1 MALRTPNADETQIL
15 RKWQISTFWVMLLG
29 YVGYYLC
36 RGNIS
41 VALPLLSQEF
51 GYTNTQLGLIL
62 TLSEFA
68 YAAGKFINGPLADKI
83 GGKKIFLIGM
93 AGAILFNILFP
104 LHSSILW
111 FTVIWCCA
119 RYFLS
124 MGWGGVIKTIGE
136 WYPTERGGTVMG
148 FISINFQFGGVA
160 AALLAGWLLTMGSDW
175 KGLFYFPAL
184 ILAGVWVWAY
194 FASRESPHE
203 VIPGV
208 AFGNSASKRI
218 PIAEQESGANV
229 ENETPIEIIKD
240 LLTLKLFR
248 QILLFSFLTTL
259 LRSIFLFWTPKL
271 LVDIGMGTTTAAFKS
286 AVFPVLG
293 VLGTVLLGWYTDHY
307 AKNGD
312 RARMMWIMLTGLVAS
327 LLVIAVLIPF
337 RMEYAETIVVMTG
350 ACGFFLYGPYSMSS
364 GCLTLD
370 VAGAKRAGSCTGMID
385 GIGYLGG
392 GMAAWGAGYLSD
404 KMGWASVFYTLAGF
418 AVLSVMTAMLMSST
432 FQKRGQNANSHA

>member
-1 MALRTPNADETQIL
+1 MDLRTPNAEEYKQL
-15 RKWQISTFWVMLLG
+15 RKWQLSTFWVMLLG

-41 VALPLLSQEF
+41 VALPLLSKEF

-93 AGAILFNILFP
+93 AGAIFFNLLFP
-104 LHSSILW
+104 LNTSILW
-111 FTVIWCCA
+111 FTLIWCCA

-136 WYPTERGGTVMG
+136 WFPTERGGTVMG
-148 FISINFQFGGVA
+148 LVSINFQFGGVA
-160 AALLAGWLLTMGSDW
+160 AALLAAWLLTMGSDW
-175 KGLFYFPAL
+175 KGLFYVPAI
-184 ILAGVWVWAY
+184 ILSGIWVWAY
-194 FASRESPHE
+194 FASRENPQE
-203 VIPGV
+203 VVPGV
-208 AFGNSASKRI
+208 AFGNSASKRK
-218 PIAEQESGANV
+218 PIAEQENGDDTEHESSV
-229 ENETPIEIIKD
+229 EIIKD
-240 LLTLKLFR
+240 LLKLKLFR

-271 LVDIGMGTTTAAFKS
+271 LVDIGMGATTAAFKS
-286 AVFPVLG
+286 AVFPILG

-312 RARMMWIMLTGLVAS
+312 RARMMWIMLTGLVFS
-327 LLVIAVLIPF
+327 LLAIAILIPY
-337 RMEYAETIVVMTG
+337 RMEFAQSIVIMTG

-392 GMAAWGAGYLSD
+392 GIAAWGAGYLSD
-404 KMGWASVFYTLAGF
+404 KMGWATVFYTLSGF
-418 AVLSVMTAMLMSST
+418 AVLSVLSAMVMSST
-432 FQKRGQNANSHA
+432 FQKRAAGEALH